1 MYDQARAQQP
11 PDRPSHRSEHRP
23 TGPEPLLPA
32 DERDKIALRL
42 RRALN
47 EFADAPR
54 EALEEAEGAYDDAV
68 SQLADALAERGRAL
82 RADWEGQ
89 DPAAHPDELRHA
101 LRQYREITQRL
112 LRA

>member
-11 PDRPSHRSEHRP
+11 PDRPSQRSEHRP
-23 TGPEPLLPA
+23 AGPEPLLPA
-32 DERDKIALRL
+32 DERDKITLRL

-54 EALEEAEGAYDDAV
+54 QALEEAEVAYDDAV
-68 SQLADALAERGRAL
+68 TQLANALAERGRAL
-82 RADWEGQ
+82 REDWEGR
-89 DPAAHPDELRHA
+89 DPATHPDELRHA
-101 LRQYREITQRL
+101 LREYREITQRL